1 MSPPFTSSY
10 RAPTINNIWPHFTR
24 PLTRSFFPS
33 IKLIVRNR
41 RRRVITVDVACG
53 FLHEIIFNALIVSMI
68 RPIVSFWPNLNFFI
82 AECCCCC
89 IVSFFFFFCAL
100 CKINLLCGQTTIFEI
115 LCRKFK
121 RTQTHT
127 QTHAGQYCE
136 RAR

>member
-68 RPIVSFWPNLNFFI
+68 RPIVSFWPNLNFFLWPS
-82 AECCCCC
+82 AAVAAA
-89 IVSFFFFFCAL
+89 VSFPLFFCSL

-127 QTHAGQYCE
+127 NTLWPVL
-136 RAR
+136 